1 MPPLPRGR
9 NVIVVADE
17 AHRTQYNALAANV
30 TIALPEATRIGF
42 TGTPIETG
50 DRSTQVVFGDYI
62 SVYRMERAVED
73 GATVPIYY
81 ESRQIPVEVGDETL
95 LHHVEEKLTGEEDE
109 AAAKLVS
116 SWTRLERVVGTRE
129 RLERVAD
136 DVAEHWRAGAAVD
149 GGKAMVVAMS
159 QRIAA
164 GLAEL
169 L

>member
-50 DRSTQVVFGDYI
+50 DRSTQLVFGDYI

-81 ESRQIPVEVGDETL
+81 ESRRISLDVKDEEL
-95 LHHVEEKLTGEEDE
+95 LTEVEEALTGEEDE
-109 AAAKLVS
+109 AASKLVT
-116 SWTRLERVVGTRE
+116 SWTRLEKVVGTGE
-129 RLERVAD
+129 RLERVAAD
-136 DVAEHWRAGAAVD
+136 IAAHYRAGVANE
-149 GGKAMVVAMS
+149 GGKAMVVTMS

-164 GLAEL
+164 EL
-169 L
+169 